1 MLQRMTRKDG
11 ESILKTSIEKLL
23 HRVEN
28 PSRYIGGEVGSVTK
42 APASVAVR
50 FGFAFPDI
58 YDVGMS
64 HLGMHILYQMINAEK
79 DLSCERVFSP
89 WTDMEEA
96 MRASGEP
103 LFTLETQSP
112 VSDLDVIGFT
122 LQYEMSYTNILN
134 ILDLSGVPLLAS
146 ERSNVDPLIIAGGP
160 CAFNPEP
167 LADFVDAFVIG
178 DGEEVT
184 LELLRAYRT
193 VTSGEKTKATFL
205 DEVAQWQGIYVP
217 SKYTFHFDGEGRI
230 ESIVPDNAPLPVKK
244 AIVRSL
250 EEAFYPEQT
259 IVPYKEIV
267 HERAMVE
274 IFRGCT
280 KGCRFCQAGMIYR
293 PVRERSMEKVLS
305 LAEKQ
310 LASSGYEELSLASL
324 STLDH
329 SEITP
334 LISALMDRQRADR
347 IGLALPSL
355 RLDSGCVDILAQIQS
370 VRKTGLTFA
379 PEAGSQRMRDV
390 INKGVTEE
398 DLWTTLR
405 DVFEH
410 GWDRVKLYFMV
421 GLPFEKEE
429 DILAIADLGN
439 RTVGLYKEINGG
451 IGRLTITL
459 SASNFVPKPFT
470 PFQWEP
476 QDDLVSLGKKHA
488 LIHGALRSKKISFN
502 YHTSEV
508 SLLEGVFSRGDRR
521 LGAVLLEAWR
531 LGCRFDG
538 WQEHFNES
546 LWTQAFE
553 KTGVDR
559 GPYLAGRDLE
569 EILPWDV
576 VDAGVTKNYL
586 KKERARALE
595 AASTADC
602 REGCTGCGVNV
613 DLAKGLC

>member
-1 MLQRMTRKDG
+1 
-11 ESILKTSIEKLL
+11 
-23 HRVEN
+23 
-28 PSRYIGGEVGSVTK
+28 
-42 APASVAVR
+42 
-50 FGFAFPDI
+50 
-58 YDVGMS
+58 MS
-64 HLGMHILYQMINAEK
+64 HLGMHILYQMINREE

-89 WTDMEEA
+89 WTDMEQA
-96 MRASGEP
+96 MRDAGEP

-112 VSDLDVIGFT
+112 VSELDVIGFT

-134 ILDLSGVPLLAS
+134 ILDLAGIPMLATARG
-146 ERSNVDPLIIAGGP
+146 EDDPLVIAGGP

-167 LADFVDAFVIG
+167 LADFIDAFVVG

-184 LELLRAYRT
+184 LDLLRAYRG
-193 VTSGEKTKATFL
+193 VTAGEKTKAAFL
-205 DEVAQWQGIYVP
+205 DEIATWRGVYVP
-217 SKYTFHFDGEGRI
+217 AKYSFRFSDSGQIEEILPEDG
-230 ESIVPDNAPLPVKK
+230 APLPVKK
-244 AIVRSL
+244 AVVRSL

-293 PVRERSMEKVLS
+293 PVRERSKEKILS

-310 LASSGYEELSLASL
+310 LQSSGYEELSLASL

-334 LISALMDRQRADR
+334 LISALIDRQRADR

-355 RLDSGCVDILAQIQS
+355 RLDSGCVDILSQIQS

-405 DVFEH
+405 DVFEN

-421 GLPFEKEE
+421 GLPFEEE
-429 DILAIADLGN
+429 SDILAIADLGN
-439 RTVGLYKEINGG
+439 RAVALYKEIKGG
-451 IGRLTITL
+451 VGRLTITL

-476 QDDLVSLGKKHA
+476 QDDLQSLGEKHA
-488 LIHGALRSKKISFN
+488 LISGAIRSKKISFN

-521 LGAVLLEAWR
+521 LGPVLLEAWR

-538 WQEHFNES
+538 WQEHFYEN
-546 LWTQAFE
+546 LWAQAFAN
-553 KTGVDR
+553 TGVDR
-559 GPYLAGRDLE
+559 ARYLKGRDLD

-576 VDAGVTKNYL
+576 IDSGVTKNYL
-586 KKERARALE
+586 KKERTRALE
-595 AASTADC
+595 AAATADC